1 MLPIDSVAVD
11 LYIHT
16 YIHTYVRT
24 YIHIIPA
31 AYLEYRID
39 NFGLKKHLPESV
51 KKLYLE

>member
-1 MLPIDSVAVD
+1 MCIEKNN
-11 LYIHT
+11 YILVLFVCFAYVSI
-16 YIHTYVRT
+16 YI
-24 YIHIIPA
+24 YINIFPA